1 MIEEASV
8 FDQFNGLPMHVLLV
22 HAAVVFVPLLALL
35 SVVYAWAP
43 RVRGKVGWAAAL
55 LAVGAPVAAFV
66 SMASGNTYK
75 DRLVAQGMNAE
86 GLAPITTHQGYGELT
101 FWFSLALGI
110 VTAVLIAFTSGSRSV
125 PRIVEL
131 ALSVLVVGLALASG
145 YYVFMTG
152 DTGAAAAWGS

>member
-1 MIEEASV
+1 V

-35 SVVYAWAP
+35 AVVYALVP
-43 RVRGKVGWAAAL
+43 RVRDKVGWAAAL
-55 LAVGAPVAAFV
+55 LALGAPLAAFV

-86 GLAPITTHQGYGELT
+86 GLAPITTHQGYGQLT
-101 FWFSLALGI
+101 FFTSLALGI
-110 VTAVLIAFTSGSRSV
+110 VTGVLIFLTSRSRSV
-125 PRIVEL
+125 PRVAEIVL
-131 ALSVLVVGLALASG
+131 TVLVVALAAVSG

-152 DTGAAAAWGS
+152 DTGATAAWS